1 VNTRS
6 LVQRAIPFAWLLLSS
21 TPAVAQQVVNGTT
34 VTVPSLSQP
43 SPWNTGALTVGSTG
57 TGTLNVGAG
66 GAVNSTTSTLGST
79 ATGTGTVNVSG
90 AGAVWTAANGGSAT
104 LTVGSLGAG
113 SLNIGNGG
121 RVQTIGNAS
130 ANVGSATTGTGTV
143 TVTGA
148 GSALSVA
155 NALFINAGTMQVA
168 NGGSL
173 SATTATLNGGSL
185 ALTGSDSRLSLVN
198 NIFIRNAASVIL
210 ADGARATSFRVWIG
224 EQVSAATSR
233 LTVRNGARWIMDPA
247 LNPPT
252 YSVLTVGRRAN
263 GELLI
268 ESGGVVSG
276 VRTTI
281 GGEEASNV
289 PNVSGVVTVAGSGS
303 LLATKEFMN
312 VGELGTGTLSI
323 LQGGTVTSGSAT
335 VGTLPTGH
343 GSITVDGAGSS
354 LIVGQAASGLSRTF
368 VVGNNGN
375 VNNLTVSGGGLVEAH
390 DSFTVGRQLGAH
402 GNIVTVTGA
411 GSKLWV
417 DGGFAVGRN
426 GANNMTV
433 VRDGAR
439 LETMDQAWI
448 GGAAGSPAIGNHVDI
463 TGAGTMWLLGGDL
476 HIGSATS
483 PLKDGVEDTPPP
495 VVTATAANNYLLVSG
510 GGAVTQTGGSTTIGG
525 GNRLT
530 VEGASSFTSDGGIA
544 LGTAGDASAADLQVS
559 GASAV
564 TAKGAL
570 AAGAASSGNRV
581 TLDSG
586 ARLATGSALLGG
598 ATGADGNSV
607 TLSGGALWSVGD
619 VPGGSNGAL
628 VLGDAGSANLL
639 DIGNGS
645 RVEAHGGF
653 VSGNAAGASQNR
665 VTVSGSGAALF
676 AEGGFTVG
684 RAGAGN
690 SVSVGNGASLTTSGP
705 AAIGAGASATGNF
718 VEISGAGS
726 TWSLA
731 GDLGLGGGGG
741 NLLAISGGGA
751 VTQTGG
757 GTTIGAGGNQLLV
770 DDNSTFTSDGAI
782 SVGDGSRLSLGADA
796 RVTGGS
802 LAMAA
807 GSQLDVFAQEGN
819 SSLLSFSGK
828 AELGGTLSALID
840 GRSSLSY
847 RFLVLEAGEVDGT
860 FDRTVL
866 NDYSANLGWTVQYT
880 PEQVW
885 LQLNAIIGDVDGLNE
900 NQRNVADSLDDY
912 FNRGGQLPPS
922 FVPILGLTGS
932 ELGQALSQLSG
943 EVGASGGAAAAASAN
958 TSFLRSMLN
967 HAAPACEARREDDP
981 LRRCEHAVWAAAFGS
996 TAELPGNS
1004 AKGSHDTTITTSGL
1018 VTGWDYAKDDMRVG
1032 VAIAG
1037 GGTGWNLDGSGMGNG
1052 DATFLQLGA
1061 YGTKQMGQ
1069 AYAALA
1075 GAYALQ
1081 AMSTERRVTALQ
1093 DESLDADLIANAVAG
1108 RGEAGY
1114 RFGAAAGLGVTPY
1127 AALQGQA
1134 IRLPGYDESG
1144 TLDDGSYALSFNAT
1158 TTTAVRSELGL
1169 GLDMDTAAAAFSAR
1183 AAWAHDWLNDAY
1195 ARAGFQSLP
1204 GTSFIVNGA
1213 EAPADIALVS
1223 LSAEADLSEQTA
1235 VTARFDG
1242 EFGADYQSYA
1252 GTLALTYS
1260 W

>member
-1 VNTRS
+1 MNTRS

-21 TPAVAQQVVNGTT
+21 TPAVAQQVINGTT

-66 GAVNSTTSTLGST
+66 GVVNSTASTLGST
-79 ATGTGTVNVSG
+79 AAGRGTVNVSG
-90 AGAVWTAANGGSAT
+90 AGASWTAANGGGAT

-113 SLNIGNGG
+113 SLTIGNGG

-148 GSALSVA
+148 GSSLSVA

-173 SATTATLNGGSL
+173 SAATATLNGGSL
-185 ALTGSDSRLSLVN
+185 SLTGSDSRLSLVN

-210 ADGARATSFRVWIG
+210 ADGAQATSFRVWIG
-224 EQVSAATSR
+224 EQASAATSR
-233 LTVRNGARWIMDPA
+233 LTVRNGARWIMDPS
-247 LNPPT
+247 LNPLT

-303 LLATKEFMN
+303 LLATREFMN

-375 VNNLTVSGGGLVEAH
+375 VNSLTVSGGGLVEAH

-402 GNIVTVTGA
+402 GNSVTVTGA

-426 GANNMTV
+426 GANNSTL

-439 LETMDQAWI
+439 LETLDQAWI

-510 GGAVTQTGGSTTIGG
+510 GGAVTQTGG
-525 GNRLT
+525 
-530 VEGASSFTSDGGIA
+530 
-544 LGTAGDASAADLQVS
+544 
-559 GASAV
+559 
-564 TAKGAL
+564 
-570 AAGAASSGNRV
+570 
-581 TLDSG
+581 
-586 ARLATGSALLGG
+586 
-598 ATGADGNSV
+598 
-607 TLSGGALWSVGD
+607 
-619 VPGGSNGAL
+619 
-628 VLGDAGSANLL
+628 
-639 DIGNGS
+639 
-645 RVEAHGGF
+645 
-653 VSGNAAGASQNR
+653 
-665 VTVSGSGAALF
+665 
-676 AEGGFTVG
+676 
-684 RAGAGN
+684 
-690 SVSVGNGASLTTSGP
+690 
-705 AAIGAGASATGNF
+705 
-718 VEISGAGS
+718 
-726 TWSLA
+726 
-731 GDLGLGGGGG
+731 
-741 NLLAISGGGA
+741 
-751 VTQTGG
+751 

-782 SVGDGSRLSLGADA
+782 SVGDGSHLSLGADA
-796 RVTGGS
+796 RVNGGS
-802 LAMAA
+802 LAMSA

-860 FDRTVL
+860 FDRAVL

-885 LQLNAIIGDVDGLNE
+885 LQLNAIIGDVEGLNE

-996 TAELPGNS
+996 TAELPGNG

-1183 AAWAHDWLNDAY
+1183 AAWAHDWLNDGY